1 MFAREISYICDWAK
15 TPRKINS
22 SLNCDYPYS
31 NGTNRHKVE
40 LSENQPQKQSENGRS
55 TQRHHIGVIRGG
67 HMLRNMK
74 RIESADK

>member
-22 SLNCDYPYS
+22 SLNCDYSYP

-55 TQRHHIGVIRGG
+55 TQRHHWR
-67 HMLRNMK
+67 
-74 RIESADK
+74 DKGWAHVAQHEKDRKC